1 MYPSVPPPQYQPP
14 PQPTGGGLTR
24 PNTVSLAAG
33 LIMVV
38 VFGEIV
44 VAGMNVIILP
54 RILRMY
60 DEMGIGSMKTFA
72 KVLYVGYNILAI
84 AVLVFFV
91 FLGIAV
97 LRGRSWAR
105 ITTFVLASVGAL
117 CCTCSGLSS
126 LGGGFQ
132 MSSQTFQNAGAENPY
147 PGWYQVADGVVQ
159 AIVVLVL
166 IAVIILLA
174 VKPSGEFFAAVK
186 ARSQAAQGYADPNY
200 PNYPQS
206 GPPGYPQSGPP
217 GYGGYPPAGGYGG
230 PGY

>member
-1 MYPSVPPPQYQPP
+1 MYPSSAIPPPYQPP
-14 PQPTGGGLTR
+14 QPAAGGGVTR

-38 VFGEIV
+38 VFCEIV
-44 VAGMNVIILP
+44 VAGMNAIILP
-54 RILRMY
+54 RMMRMY
-60 DEMGIGSMKTFA
+60 DQAGIGGMKSFG
-72 KVLYVGYNILAI
+72 KVLYLGYNIV
-84 AVLVFFV
+84 AVLVLIFYV

-105 ITTFVLASVGAL
+105 ITTIVLSSVGAL

-126 LGGGFQ
+126 VGGAFQ
-132 MSSQTFQNAGAENPY
+132 MSNQSFQQLGAENPY
-147 PGWYQVADGVVQ
+147 PGWYQVADVVVQ

-166 IAVIILLA
+166 IAIIISLA

-186 ARSQAAQGYADPNY
+186 ARSQGYPG
-200 PNYPQS
+200 PGYPQS
-206 GPPGYPQSGPP
+206 GPPGYPRSGPP